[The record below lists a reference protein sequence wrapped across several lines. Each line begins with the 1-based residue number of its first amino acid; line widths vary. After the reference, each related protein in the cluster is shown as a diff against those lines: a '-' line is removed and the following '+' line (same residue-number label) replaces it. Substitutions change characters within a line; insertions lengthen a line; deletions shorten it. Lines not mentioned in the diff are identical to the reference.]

1 MFYVIYHIRKPQKTK
16 NSFMNEEGRYSP
28 LTWMFYNRRLN
39 NRINNIHRR
48 IPRLTCKGNQFSYK
62 ELLEKDDFVKVH

>member
-1 MFYVIYHIRKPQKTK
+1 
-16 NSFMNEEGRYSP
+16 MNEEGRYSP

-62 ELLEKDDFVKVH
+62 ELLEKDNFVKVH